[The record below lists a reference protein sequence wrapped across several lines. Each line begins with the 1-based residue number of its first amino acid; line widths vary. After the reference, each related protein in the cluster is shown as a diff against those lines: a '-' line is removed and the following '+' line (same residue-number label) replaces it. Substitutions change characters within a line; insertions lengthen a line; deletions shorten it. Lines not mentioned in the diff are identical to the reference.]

1 MTPYVFGARTPI
13 TRPTTWST
21 ERCRRTAVR
30 IAWLVAHFMRG
41 GIVRYD
47 AYAERFGRS
56 HRSFYRDLATLRDA
70 GMYLE
75 DDVQGEYR
83 LLCFR
88 TGREAA

>member
-1 MTPYVFGARTPI
+1 M
-13 TRPTTWST
+13 
-21 ERCRRTAVR
+21 RRE
-30 IAWLVAHFMRG
+30 
-41 GIVRYD
+41 IVRYE

-56 HRSFYRDLATLRDA
+56 QRSFYRDLATLRDA

-88 TGREAA
+88 AEREAA

>member
-30 IAWLVAHFMRG
+30 IAWLVAHFMRRE
-41 GIVRYD
+41 IVRYE

-56 HRSFYRDLATLRDA
+56 QRSFYRDLATLRDA

-88 TGREAA
+88 AEREAA

>member
-21 ERCRRTAVR
+21 DRCRRTAVR
-30 IAWLVAHFMRG
+30 IAWLVAHFMR
-41 GIVRYD
+41 REN
-47 AYAERFGRS
+47 AYAERFARS

-88 TGREAA
+88 AEREAA